1 MKRIKSTAIIISLII
16 LISTLSSCIAPED
29 KVLNSLG
36 ECRSCEFYT
45 CGGFQDYTDYAK
57 YYYDPVDFIDN
68 EYFSIIE
75 QSGIDALNEHLD
87 DFESWI
93 ETYREGDASREIVVN
108 YDFDRSLIDS
118 EDYLYI
124 DSEKHTWD
132 DGYTSLV
139 NYDVYFFDIQTNTLY
154 YFHNNIQASIKEAQH
169 KKETTHQGGF
179 LFCYGVLCPSTTDV

>member
-1 MKRIKSTAIIISLII
+1 MKKSVALIVVV
-16 LISTLSSCIAPED
+16 LIFGTVLSSCIVLED

-57 YYYDPVDFIDN
+57 YYYNPVDFTDN

-75 QSGIDALNEHLD
+75 QSDIDALNEHLD
-87 DFESWI
+87 DFESCI
-93 ETYREGDASREIVVN
+93 EAHGYTDASSEIVVN

-124 DSEKHTWD
+124 DSEKHTD
-132 DGYTSLV
+132 NGYTVFL
-139 NYDVYFFDIQTNTLY
+139 YYHIYFFDTQTNTLY
-154 YFHNNIQASIKEAQH
+154 YFHNNI
-169 KKETTHQGGF
+169 
-179 LFCYGVLCPSTTDV
+179 

>member
-1 MKRIKSTAIIISLII
+1 MKRIKSTAIILSLII

-57 YYYDPVDFIDN
+57 YYYDPVDFTDN

-75 QSGIDALNEHLD
+75 QSDIDALNEHLD
-87 DFESWI
+87 NFESCI
-93 ETYREGDASREIVVN
+93 EAHGYNDASSEIVVN
-108 YDFDRSLIDS
+108 YDFDRSVIDH

-124 DSEKHTWD
+124 ESEKYDPWD
-132 DGYTSLV
+132 DGNMVFAS
-139 NYDVYFFDIQTNTLY
+139 YDVYFFDIQTNTLY
-154 YFHNNIQASIKEAQH
+154 YFHNNI
-169 KKETTHQGGF
+169 
-179 LFCYGVLCPSTTDV
+179 

>member
-1 MKRIKSTAIIISLII
+1 LIFG
-16 LISTLSSCIAPED
+16 TVLSSCIAPED

-36 ECRSCEFYT
+36 EFRSCEFYT

-57 YYYDPVDFIDN
+57 YYYNPVDFTDN

-75 QSGIDALNEHLD
+75 QSDIDALNEHLD
-87 DFESWI
+87 DFESCI
-93 ETYREGDASREIVVN
+93 EAHGYNDASSEIVVN

-139 NYDVYFFDIQTNTLY
+139 NYYIYFFDTQTNTLY
-154 YFHNNIQASIKEAQH
+154 YFHNNI
-169 KKETTHQGGF
+169 
-179 LFCYGVLCPSTTDV
+179 

>member
-1 MKRIKSTAIIISLII
+1 MKRIKPTVIILLLIF
-16 LISTLSSCIAPED
+16 LISTLSSCTVPED

-36 ECRSCEFYT
+36 EYKSSEFYT
-45 CGGFQDYTDYAK
+45 EGAFQDYTDYAK
-57 YYYDPVDFIDN
+57 YYYDPVDFTDN

-75 QSGIDALNEHLD
+75 QSDIDALNEHLD
-87 DFESWI
+87 DFESCI
-93 ETYREGDASREIVVN
+93 EAQGYNDASSEIVVN

-139 NYDVYFFDIQTNTLY
+139 NYDVYFFDTQTNTLY
-154 YFHNNIQASIKEAQH
+154 YFHNNI
-169 KKETTHQGGF
+169 
-179 LFCYGVLCPSTTDV
+179 

>member
-1 MKRIKSTAIIISLII
+1 MKRIKSTAIILSLII

-36 ECRSCEFYT
+36 EYKSKEFYT
-45 CGGFQDYTDYAK
+45 EGGFQDYTDYAK
-57 YYYDPVDFIDN
+57 YYYDQVDFTDN

-75 QSGIDALNEHLD
+75 QSDIDVLNEHLD
-87 DFESWI
+87 DFESCI
-93 ETYREGDASREIVVN
+93 EAHGYNDASSEIVVN

-139 NYDVYFFDIQTNTLY
+139 NYDVYFFDTQTNTLY
-154 YFHNNIQASIKEAQH
+154 YFHNNI
-169 KKETTHQGGF
+169 
-179 LFCYGVLCPSTTDV
+179 

>member
-1 MKRIKSTAIIISLII
+1 MKKAVALIVVV
-16 LISTLSSCIAPED
+16 LIFGTVLSSCIAPED

-36 ECRSCEFYT
+36 EYRSCEFYT

-57 YYYDPVDFIDN
+57 YYYDSVDFTDN

-75 QSGIDALNEHLD
+75 QSDIDALNEHLD
-87 DFESWI
+87 NFESCI
-93 ETYREGDASREIVVN
+93 EAHGYNDASSEIVVN

-139 NYDVYFFDIQTNTLY
+139 NYDVYFFDTQTNTLY
-154 YFHNNIQASIKEAQH
+154 YFHNNI
-169 KKETTHQGGF
+169 
-179 LFCYGVLCPSTTDV
+179 